1 MKSNSALIGYTGFVG
16 SNLKS
21 YHEFDYLFNS
31 SNIER
36 IKGRKFTTVVCAA
49 PSAEKWKIDQDPEK
63 DLKVI
68 SDLFALAKT
77 VRCEKFILI
86 STIDALTSIE
96 PVSYGG
102 NRLAFENMLL
112 DHFGE
117 KATIIRLPGLF
128 GPSLKKNIVY
138 DLKNSVTDFV
148 KLDSK
153 FQWLHIKRLS
163 ELLDLDLPA
172 GMLELY
178 PEPLHTQKL
187 VELFFPE
194 QLKNCSKAKGAQYN
208 FVPKQGYF
216 MTKAEVL
223 EDLGEYLAV

>member
-21 YHEFDYLFNS
+21 YHNFDYLFNS

-49 PSAEKWKIDQDPEK
+49 PSAEKWKINQDPEK

-68 SDLFALAKT
+68 SDLFTLTKT

-86 STIDALTSIE
+86 STIDVLTSTE

-102 NRLAFENMLL
+102 NRLAFENMIL
-112 DHFGE
+112 DHFQE

-163 ELLDLDLPA
+163 ELLDL
-172 GMLELY
+172 ELASGIIEIY
-178 PEPLHTQKL
+178 PEPIHTEEL
-187 VELFFPE
+187 VKSFFPA
-194 QLKNCSKAKGAQYN
+194 QLKNCSKSKGAQYD
-208 FVPKQGYF
+208 FIPEQGYF

-223 EDLGEYLAV
+223 QDLEEYLAI